1 MHTQAD
7 GFRAETV
14 DEQIEQLALARRD
27 QQATSEVSVVQD
39 LRDLY
44 EQGDTPEQ
52 VRHSLDTIWS
62 RLADHLSPEAQT
74 MFSAPEIGSLSD
86 NQPDARPAFTLLT
99 QSGEQMEE
107 VRTTGKS
114 MTLPPARVPHERRR
128 SSRRT
133 LLFSVMAAVVLLGL
147 FSWIMVAQL
156 APHNSSKL
164 GSGPGTPTPTV
175 PATPAPQ
182 SLQDQAQ
189 QLVNQ
194 FHQEVMT
201 WGNTHQY
208 EDPYDGKNY
217 TLDYAYGQ
225 KGIGG
230 VLDGML
236 SQAKSSADY
245 QAVIDSTQIELTNLH
260 AMEANY
266 SDSTPWN
273 QTHHADTN
281 LLSQYKLNSGMVIVV
296 SLLEQSMRVYQ
307 NGHLVKA
314 FQVTTG
320 GYDKPALP
328 GSWQILNRQSPTKL
342 ESAVPKG
349 SPDWYPPTPVQ
360 YALLFHSGGYLICD
374 SWWRTS
380 YGPGTEFPGH
390 NSSGAAPVA
399 PVSVNLSEQNMLWL
413 YNNTQMNTPVV
424 IY

>member
-1 MHTQAD
+1 MHPQAD

-14 DEQIEQLALARRD
+14 DEQIEQLVLARRD
-27 QQATSEVSVVQD
+27 QHAPSEVSVVQD

-52 VRHSLDTIWS
+52 VRRSLDTIWS

-74 MFSAPEIGSLSD
+74 MFSAPEVGMPSG
-86 NQPDARPAFTLLT
+86 NQPGAHPAFTLLS
-99 QSGEQMEE
+99 QSSEQMEE
-107 VRTTGKS
+107 VHTVGRP
-114 MTLPPARVPHERRR
+114 MALPPHERRH
-128 SSRRT
+128 SSRHT
-133 LLFSVMAAVVLLGL
+133 LFFSVMAAVVLLGL

-156 APHNSSKL
+156 APHGSSKL
-164 GSGPGTPTPTV
+164 GSGPGSTTPTPTV

-182 SLQDQAQ
+182 SLQDQAR
-189 QLVNQ
+189 QLVSQ

-208 EDPYDGKNY
+208 HDSYDGKNY

-225 KGIGG
+225 KGSGG

-245 QAVIDSTQIELTNLH
+245 QSVIDSTQIELTNLH

-266 SDSTPWN
+266 RDSTPWN
-273 QTHHADTN
+273 QAHHADTD
-281 LLSQYKLNSGMVIVV
+281 LMSQYKFNSGTVIIV
-296 SLLEQSMRVYQ
+296 SLLEQSVRVYQ

-320 GYDKPALP
+320 GYDTPALP
-328 GSWQILNRQSPTKL
+328 GSWQLLSHQTNVTLKS
-342 ESAVPKG
+342 SVPQG
-349 SPDWYPPTPVQ
+349 SPDWFPPTPVH
-360 YALLFHSGGYLICD
+360 YVLTFHSGGYLICD

-390 NSSGAAPVA
+390 NSSGTTAVA
-399 PVSVNLSEQNMLWL
+399 PVSVNLATPNMAWL
-413 YNNTQMNTPVV
+413 YKNTQVNTPVV

>member
-14 DEQIEQLALARRD
+14 DEQIEQLALARRH

-39 LRDLY
+39 LHDLY

-52 VRHSLDTIWS
+52 VRRSLDTIWS

-74 MFSAPEIGSLSD
+74 MFSAPEVGTSSV
-86 NQPDARPAFTLLT
+86 NQPGAHPAFPLLS
-99 QSGEQMEE
+99 QSSEQMEE
-107 VRTTGKS
+107 VHTVGRP
-114 MTLPPARVPHERRR
+114 MALPPHERRR

-147 FSWIMVAQL
+147 FSWVMVAQL
-156 APHNSSKL
+156 TPNHTSKL
-164 GSGPGTPTPTV
+164 GSGSGTPTPTV

-225 KGIGG
+225 KGSGG

-236 SQAKSSADY
+236 GQAKSSADY
-245 QAVIDSTQIELTNLH
+245 QSVIDSTQIELTNLH

-273 QTHHADTN
+273 QTHHADTD
-281 LLSQYKLNSGMVIVV
+281 LMSQYKLNLGTVIVV

-320 GYDKPALP
+320 GYDTPALP
-328 GSWQILNRQSPTKL
+328 GSWQVLLHQTNVTLKS
-342 ESAVPKG
+342 SVPKG

-374 SWWRTS
+374 SWWRAS

-390 NSSGAAPVA
+390 NSSGTTAVA
-399 PVSVNLSEQNMLWL
+399 PVSVNLATPNMAWL
-413 YNNTQMNTPVV
+413 YKNTQVNTPVV